1 MIPIQAAEKAI
12 KEETG
17 LLLKALELHGFK
29 SFPDKIVLRF
39 SDGIT
44 AVVGPNGSGKSN
56 ISDAI
61 RWVLGEQSSKSLR
74 GAKMEDVIFNGT
86 EQRRPMGYAEVTLTI
101 DNTARLLEC
110 DADEVQVTRRCYRS
124 GGSEY
129 RLNGAAVR
137 LEDVR
142 LLFMN
147 TGLGRDGYSIIGQG
161 RIDEIVTSRSQNRRE
176 ILDEAAG
183 IAKYRYKKDKAEN
196 SLRKTQDNLDRLHD
210 ILQELEDR
218 VGPLEQQ
225 AKKAKQFLE
234 YAGEKK
240 ELEIGLWLRTMNE
253 SRGVLRELDAKL
265 ENVRLQYDGTGTAL
279 DECSEE
285 IERIAAAAQALE
297 VQMDDIRR
305 AAGALEEQAAGC
317 DSRVAVLQN
326 DVHHNQENIARIRG
340 EIAAAEEGD
349 THIEA
354 DIAARLGEIAAR
366 KEAIGEAEQQQ
377 LRLTDEMEQLARSS
391 DETSGRMEELS
402 AAASALALQLSESRV
417 KAVTNESSL
426 REITLRLSQLAAG
439 AALRSQQAES
449 AAAELQ
455 ESEQAW
461 KACTEK
467 AEGLQNTLSGY
478 EYRFQNRSQKLA
490 AAKEALDKQTLDV
503 EEKQR
508 RVRMLE
514 EMERNLDGF
523 QQSVKAVMKQ
533 GERGALPGILGPVSR
548 LIRSEAAYALAVET
562 ALGAAAQNLVCER
575 EEDAKRGIAYLKETK
590 GGRATFLPLTAV
602 RGSVLSEVPENDPG
616 FVGLACDLVQYDKKY
631 EGIARSL
638 LGRTVVAEDLDYA
651 VSMARRHGYKFRIVT
666 LDGQVINAGGSL
678 TGGSS
683 IKGAGLLSRRAE
695 IERLRKDAAEKMQQL
710 EQAREQFR
718 RMQQD
723 VAAVEAELTGARAEL
738 TTAQEDKIRLEGE
751 VRRLREQAEQH
762 RRTAQEAATEIDS
775 LNERAAACRTAMQAA
790 QQETEG
796 LQEKQKAT
804 EDELTALTGGRQQL
818 TEQREALSARIAEQ
832 KLAAFS
838 AEKEIE
844 SLESAI
850 RELRSRQQD
859 AAGHT
864 LLLNRQIA
872 DLEKANEAIAEQ
884 IAALQQQAA
893 DLRAQAAASGDSIAA
908 LVRQRADGE
917 ARQTQLRL
925 QSREKTDERAHLGQE
940 AARLEEK
947 TANVKKEVDDLSRRL
962 YEEYELT
969 RMEAE
974 AVAKPIADA
983 PVATR
988 RVTELK
994 NKIRAL
1000 GSVNVEAIEEF
1011 KEVNERYQFM
1021 KTQIADVEN
1030 TKNELLHQISEL
1042 TVQMRE
1048 VFLDRFKQINYH
1060 YGLVFAELFGG
1071 GRGELRLSDPED
1083 ILNSG
1088 IDMFIQPPGK
1098 VILNL
1103 EALSGG
1109 EKALAATALLFAI
1122 LKVTPSP
1129 FCVLDEVEA
1138 ALDDVNVDRYAAY
1151 LRRMCDRSQ
1160 FIAITH
1166 RRGTM
1171 EEADTLYGVT
1181 MQERGVSKLL
1191 ELRASEVEQKLGM
1204 KLDGSDATT

>member
-1 MIPIQAAEKAI
+1 V
-12 KEETG
+12 
-17 LLLKALELHGFK
+17 LLKSLELHGFK
-29 SFPDKIVLRF
+29 SFPDKTVLTF
-39 SDGIT
+39 SEALT

-74 GAKMEDVIFNGT
+74 GSKMEDVIFNGT
-86 EQRRPMGYAEVTLTI
+86 AQRRPMGYAEVSLVL
-101 DNTARLLEC
+101 DNTARLLEF
-110 DADEVQVTRRCYRS
+110 DADEVRVTRRCYRS

-129 RLNGAAVR
+129 QLNGATVR

-142 LLFMN
+142 MLFMN

-218 VGPLEQQ
+218 VGPLEHQAAK
-225 AKKAKQFLE
+225 AKKFLE

-253 SRGVLRELDAKL
+253 SRGVLRDLDAKL
-265 ENVRLQYDGTGTAL
+265 ENARVQYDAAGTSMDAF
-279 DECSEE
+279 SEE
-285 IERIAAAAQALE
+285 IERIAMAAQELE
-297 VQMDDIRR
+297 VQMDQVRR
-305 AAGALEEQAAGC
+305 DAATLEEQAALC
-317 DSRVAVLQN
+317 DSQVAVLEN
-326 DVHHNQENIARIRG
+326 DIFHNNENIQRIEG
-340 EIAAAEEGD
+340 EIASADEGNA
-349 THIEA
+349 HIEEEITHRFEEIEA
-354 DIAARLGEIAAR
+354 RKQSIAQAEQARLE
-366 KEAIGEAEQQQ
+366 
-377 LRLTDEMEQLARSS
+377 LTEKMEQLARSS
-391 DETSGRMEELS
+391 DETSGQIESLS
-402 AAASALALQLSESRV
+402 QEAAELALQLSEVRV
-417 KAVTNESSL
+417 KSVTNESSL
-426 REITLRLSQLAAG
+426 REITIRLSQLTAG
-439 AALRSQQAES
+439 AALRTQQAEA
-449 AAAELQ
+449 AAAELKDSQ
-455 ESEQAW
+455 DALQH
-461 KACTEK
+461 CTEQV
-467 AEGLQNTLSGY
+467 ESLQNTLSGY
-478 EYRFQNRSQKLA
+478 EYRFQNRSAKLET
-490 AAKEALDKQTLDV
+490 AKADLDKQTLDV

-514 EMERNLDGF
+514 EMERNMEGF
-523 QQSVKAVMKQ
+523 QQSVRAVIKQ
-533 GERGALPGILGPVSR
+533 AERGALRGILGPVSR
-548 LIRSEAAYALAVET
+548 LIQADAAYALAVET
-562 ALGAAAQNLVCER
+562 ALGAAAQNLVCEK

-590 GGRATFLPLTAV
+590 GGRATFLPLTSTK
-602 RGSVLSEVPENDPG
+602 GKVLTEVPEDDPG
-616 FVGLACDLVQYDKKY
+616 FVGLASDLVKYDSKY
-631 EGIARSL
+631 TEVAKSL

-666 LDGQVINAGGSL
+666 LDGQVVNAGGSL

-695 IERLRKDAAEKMQQL
+695 IDRLRQVATEKMQAL
-710 EQAREQFR
+710 EKAREAYNQLR
-718 RMQQD
+718 QD
-723 VAAVEAELTGARAEL
+723 VAAVEAQVSGARGEL
-738 TTAQEDKIRLEGE
+738 TTAQEDRIRLEGE
-751 VRRLREQAEQH
+751 VRRLQEQADANRQAAE
-762 RRTAQEAATEIDS
+762 EAAAEILA
-775 LNERAAACRTAMQAA
+775 LNDRAAACQQAMDEAA
-790 QQETEG
+790 GEMEQLTQKQQQTEG
-796 LQEKQKAT
+796 QLAT
-804 EDELTALTGGRQQL
+804 LSGGRQQL
-818 TEQREALSARIAEQ
+818 TQQREELSDQIAQQ
-832 KLAAFS
+832 KLAVVSF
-838 AEKEIE
+838 EKEIE
-844 SLESAI
+844 GLQTTI

-859 AAGHT
+859 SAGHKE
-864 LLLNRQIA
+864 LLRG
-872 DLEKANEAIAEQ
+872 Q
-884 IAALQQQAA
+884 IAALQTANSDIEARIVAQKEQAA
-893 DLRAQAAASGDSIAA
+893 GLRGQAAASADQITA
-908 LVRQRADGE
+908 LVAKRAEGE

-925 QSREKTDERAHLGQE
+925 QSREKSDERERMGQE
-940 AARLEEK
+940 VARLEEK
-947 TANVKKEVDDLSRRL
+947 TVGIKKEVDDLSRRL

-974 AVAKPIADA
+974 AVAKPIEDYAA
-983 PVATR
+983 AGR

-1000 GSVNVEAIEEF
+1000 GSVNVDAIEEF
-1011 KEVNERYQFM
+1011 KEVNERYQFL
-1021 KTQIADVEN
+1021 KTQILDVEN
-1030 TKNELLHQISEL
+1030 TKEQLLKQIQEL

-1048 VFLDRFKQINYH
+1048 VFIERFRQINH
-1060 YGLVFAELFGG
+1060 QYGLVFAELFGG
-1071 GRGELRLSDPED
+1071 GKGELRLSDPED
-1083 ILNSG
+1083 ILGSG

-1138 ALDDVNVDRYAAY
+1138 ALDDVNVDRYANY

-1191 ELRASEVEQKLGM
+1191 ELRASEVEQKLGF
-1204 KLDGSDATT
+1204 KLDSEE